1 MTRTVAGSA
10 WTRALG
16 ILLFVGAA
24 GCYVGIVIARQGPP
38 SGGDTVALTAVTSD
52 LASGR
57 LGAAAAND
65 SLPNP
70 PGYPLLVS
78 PLVAAFPSLVGPSSW
93 CTTGTRASDLRSD
106 TAQPIDRHFAIAV
119 GKCGV
124 GRRLADGA
132 VGPPLPPWYRA
143 QGVLGLLSWV
153 VLALGALS
161 LLHSGGVRSLGA
173 EAGLL
178 AFLAFLPA
186 ASSAIVQLYHPQDIV
201 SLGLGLGGLAQ
212 MLRGRW
218 IWAGTLFGVA
228 VLTKQF
234 AVLLLVPALAAAPD
248 GRSRL
253 RMAVSASV
261 VFGAGILPFLVANPR
276 ATLENLS
283 GFSAGGAVA
292 GTTALTLI
300 GVTGTVA
307 SAVARDAPVVVAVV
321 GCFWAARRFG
331 SALRR
336 PPALVA
342 LALACMGSRLVFE
355 SVIFPYYLL
364 GTSVLFVLLD
374 LIAQRSPHRSLA
386 WSAAAAFFVA
396 VHPTNRAVDAFGT
409 LFLAVL
415 AVAAGILDLTRAA
428 SPAEATAV

>member
-1 MTRTVAGSA
+1 MTRIVAGSA
-10 WTRALG
+10 WARVLG
-16 ILLFVGAA
+16 SLLFVGAA
-24 GCYVGIVIARQGPP
+24 GCYVGIVVARQGPP

-78 PLVAAFPSLVGPSSW
+78 PLVAAFPSLFGSSSW
-93 CTTGTRASDLRSD
+93 CTTATRASDLRPD
-106 TAQPIDRHFAIAV
+106 TAQPIDRHFAIDV
-119 GKCGV
+119 GECGV

-132 VGPPLPPWYRA
+132 IGPPLSPWYRA

-161 LLHSGGVRSLGA
+161 LLRSGGTRSLGA

-201 SLGLGLGGLAQ
+201 SLGLGLAGLAQ

-234 AVLLLVPALAAAPD
+234 AVLLLVPALAAAD
-248 GRSRL
+248 GRGRV
-253 RMAVSASV
+253 RMAVTAAL
-261 VFGAGILPFLVANPR
+261 VFGGGILPFLVVNSR
-276 ATLENLS
+276 ATLDNLS

-292 GTTALTLI
+292 GATALTLI

-307 SAVARDAPVVVAVV
+307 SAVARDAPVVVAIV
-321 GCFWAARRFG
+321 GCVWAARRFG
-331 SALRR
+331 PALRR
-336 PPALVA
+336 PPAVVA

-374 LIAQRSPHRSLA
+374 LVAQRSPHRSLA
-386 WSAAAAFFVA
+386 WAAGAAFFVA
-396 VHPTNRAVDAFGT
+396 IHPTNRAVDAFGT
-409 LFLAVL
+409 LLLAVL
-415 AVAAGILDLTRAA
+415 AVAAGVIDLTRAA